1 MCQIFTGTWSIHIHL
16 RNRVCTSIQ
25 EPAGWNA
32 FNATK
37 QGAFRVI
44 EPHINS
50 SVFKAE
56 TPQAAARA
64 FATTRKSRT
73 PHVATPSMD
82 TWHAGLGHIRKD
94 ALEHTPQAAEGVAL
108 STHNFERTTDLCPK
122 CQLGQAHQQIS
133 RVPTWRGSYPFEKI
147 HFDLIHMEEAFN
159 TDTWVAHFYCDY
171 SAYHISF
178 NLPFKTQDE
187 LVSVIK
193 EFLVLTNDNW
203 GFTTRYI
210 QSDGES
216 GLRQKWQELIGL
228 RGITHNPTPPETPD
242 QNGLAERSGGVIM
255 LIARKLRIQSK
266 LPHKLWP
273 YIVSHAT
280 RVLNRIPVQRK
291 AWQTPFE
298 TVHGRKPNL
307 SHFKIMGSFAY
318 VLIKSKSERPARMK
332 LNAKAITGWLV
343 GLDGTNI
350 YKIWIPRFDR
360 VVRSRSG

>member
-1 MCQIFTGTWSIHIHL
+1 
-16 RNRVCTSIQ
+16 
-25 EPAGWNA
+25 
-32 FNATK
+32 
-37 QGAFRVI
+37 
-44 EPHINS
+44 
-50 SVFKAE
+50 
-56 TPQAAARA
+56 
-64 FATTRKSRT
+64 
-73 PHVATPSMD
+73 MD
-82 TWHAGLGHIRKD
+82 TWHARLGHIRKE
-94 ALEHTPQAAEGVAL
+94 ALEHVPQAVEGVAL
-108 STHNFERTTDLCPK
+108 STHNFERTTDLCPE

-133 RVPTWRGSYPFEKI
+133 RIPTWRGSYPFEKI

-187 LVSVIK
+187 LVSVTK

-216 GLRQKWQELIGL
+216 GLRQKWQELIGS
-228 RGITHNPTPPETPD
+228 RGITHNPSPPETPD

-255 LIARKLRIQSK
+255 LIARKLRMQSK

-280 RVLNRIPVQRK
+280 RLLNRVPVQRK

-298 TVHGRKPNL
+298 MVHGRKPNL
-307 SHFKIMGSFAY
+307 SRFKIMGSLSY
-318 VLIKSKSERPARMK
+318 VLIKNRSDRPARTK

-343 GLDGTNI
+343 GLDATNI
-350 YKIWIPRFDR
+350 YKVWIPRLDR
-360 VVRSRSG
+360 VVRSRDVQVDEKVMYDPQLDTNPPETGQALAILINEIDLDEDDGQLFPTDDDSAEHNPSSANSAITISSFAHGRETDDQPR